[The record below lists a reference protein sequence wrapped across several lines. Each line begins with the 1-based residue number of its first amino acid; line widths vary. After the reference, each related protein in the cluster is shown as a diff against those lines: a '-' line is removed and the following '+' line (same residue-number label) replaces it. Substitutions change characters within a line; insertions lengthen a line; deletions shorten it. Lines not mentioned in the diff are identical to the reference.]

1 MNTNWYPHVTVA
13 AICERQGQYLLVE
26 EISKTTG
33 KRVINQPAGHIE
45 DNESV
50 IDAVIRETLEE
61 TCRHF
66 TPTALL
72 GLYRYRTDRQQ
83 TYFRYAIIGDVS
95 DIDQSETRDSDII
108 DTHWR
113 SLEDIASMPN
123 LRSSMVLTCL
133 QDYQNGVQYPLDALR
148 D

>member
-1 MNTNWYPHVTVA
+1 MNTDWYPHVTVA

-26 EISKTTG
+26 EFSKSSG
-33 KRVINQPAGHIE
+33 KHVINQPAGHIE

-50 IDAVIRETLEE
+50 IQAVIRETLEE

-72 GLYRYRTDRQQ
+72 GLYRYRTDRNQ

-95 DIDQSETRDSDII
+95 EIDTNVTRDSDII

-113 SLEDIASMPN
+113 SLNEISEMPN

-133 QDYQNGVQYPLDALR
+133 QDYDNGLRYPLDIIR